1 MLFVEVRTSVCFR
14 VLIGLFKKN
23 LIFPHSAKSD
33 KFDGISFSLIQR
45 GKRLNLLSPKI
56 SIARVK
62 VKPFLIFRQSVTR
75 NLASLR
81 QELLFT
87 THIFG
92 SQLAPISCLLKKVK
106 FAALSVTIINLHSTF
121 KRDNDNFLLISN
133 N

>member
-1 MLFVEVRTSVCFR
+1 MFVLESLSAYSR
-14 VLIGLFKKN
+14 KK

-81 QELLFT
+81 R
-87 THIFG
+87 
-92 SQLAPISCLLKKVK
+92 IS
-106 FAALSVTIINLHSTF
+106 SGHSWRRF
-121 KRDNDNFLLISN
+121 HAY
-133 N
+133 